1 MYMIPFKKREGH
13 GDLEQIQQEMNRLF
27 NTSLSRW
34 FDEDRGLMESAWTPA
49 MEMRESKDAIV
60 VIADLPG
67 VAREDIDVSVHGDQ
81 LTVKGE
87 KKQEKEEKEQG
98 YVRTERFYGS
108 FMRTVT
114 LPCEVD
120 AARVD
125 ASFKDGVLTLAMPKK
140 EEAKPQQIQVKVK

>member
-1 MYMIPFKKREGH
+1 MYMIPWRRREGFSN
-13 GDLEQIQQEMNRLF
+13 LEQIQNEVNRLF

-34 FDEDRGLMESAWTPA
+34 MDDDRGLMESAWNPA
-49 MEMRESKDAIV
+49 VEMRESKDSIV

-67 VAREDIDVSVHGDQ
+67 VAKEDIDVSVHGDQ

-87 KKQEKEEKEQG
+87 KKQEKEDKDKG

-108 FMRTVT
+108 FTRSVT

-120 AARVD
+120 ASRVD
-125 ASFKDGVLTLAMPKK
+125 ASYKDGVLKLVLPKK
-140 EEAKPQQIQVKVK
+140 EEAKPKQIQVKVK

>member
-1 MYMIPFKKREGH
+1 MYMIPLRKREGFS
-13 GDLEQIQQEMNRLF
+13 DLEHIQHEVNRLF
-27 NTSLSRW
+27 NSSLTRW
-34 FDEDRGLMESAWTPA
+34 MDEDRGLMESAWNPA
-49 MEMRESKDAIV
+49 MEIRESRDTIV

-67 VAREDIDVSVHGDQ
+67 VVKDAIDVSVHGDQ

-87 KKQEKEEKEQG
+87 KKQEKEANEKG

-108 FMRTVT
+108 FTRSVT

-125 ASFKDGVLTLAMPKK
+125 ASYKDGVLKLVLPKK

>member
-1 MYMIPFKKREGH
+1 MYMIPLRKREGFS
-13 GDLEQIQQEMNRLF
+13 DLEQIQHEVNRLF

-34 FDEDRGLMESAWTPA
+34 LDDDRGLMESAWNPA
-49 MEMRESKDAIV
+49 TEMRESKDSIV
-60 VIADLPG
+60 VIVDVPG

-87 KKQEKEEKEQG
+87 KKQEKEEKEKG
-98 YVRTERFYGS
+98 YVRSERFYGS
-108 FMRTVT
+108 FMRSIT

-125 ASFKDGVLTLAMPKK
+125 ASYKDGVLKLMLPKK